1 MFCTVLSCIVLYCS
15 VVNRLNHARTHTQL
29 FTFSFLR
36 TPFPLSPA
44 YRGASKVSK
53 AISKDVPRIDL
64 KSLGENIYNTIPSL
78 EQAPTPVITS
88 FSAGYESGRLL
99 QY

>member
-1 MFCTVLSCIVLYCS
+1 M
-15 VVNRLNHARTHTQL
+15 HARTLNCLL
-29 FTFSFLR
+29 FLFYVP
-36 TPFPLSPA
+36 PFPLSPA